1 MAQPLERITHGAE
14 KNATHSIIWLHGLG
28 ADGNDFVP
36 ILPQLELRPTT
47 RITFPHAPVR
57 PITLNYGM
65 PMRGWYDIKDLSFE
79 QRDEDLAGIEASAAQ
94 ILAIARRRT
103 GALPRPAPPLRGN
116 PGAFHLSCRPRPHPA
131 RRLRPLP
138 AHPANARH
146 PRPHRPLHRRQ
157 TELQPPE
164 KQRLRARMERVPDA
178 APSHLG
184 TTRRHR
190 RLAARPRILS
200 A

>member
-79 QRDEDLAGIEASAAQ
+79 QRDEDLAGIEASATQ
-94 ILAIARRRT
+94 IRAIA
-103 GALPRPAPPLRGN
+103 
-116 PGAFHLSCRPRPHPA
+116 
-131 RRLRPLP
+131 
-138 AHPANARH
+138 
-146 PRPHRPLHRRQ
+146 
-157 TELQPPE
+157 
-164 KQRLRARMERVPDA
+164 D
-178 APSHLG
+178 
-184 TTRRHR
+184 
-190 RLAARPRILS
+190 
-200 A
+200 